1 MPSYALRN
9 SGRRLPH
16 EVPTMLQ
23 DELPSMSILEHLEE
37 LRSRLL
43 KALGGVGVAFV
54 LSVVFTNELW
64 RLVA

>member
-1 MPSYALRN
+1 
-9 SGRRLPH
+9 
-16 EVPTMLQ
+16 MLQ